1 MLSRNPHCAAI
12 LEIRLGDI
20 SISRAFFRRS
30 FSRYSPGGIPV
41 ISVNSSSSLC
51 ILELLTG
58 GKQYSSYLAVSS
70 LPDAADQRSA
80 SCGFGL
86 SPLVLPS
93 ACNGGSSFLIGIRA
107 VHDAKIPTVAS
118 YRRFPELRFR
128 SLTGGTAVIDA
139 YFSKKKPV
147 IWNLAT
153 SLFSSFRTS
162 TSITQE
168 RLPLLTSRATAR
180 RVFPEPGRMNET
192 AALMAIHLSP

>member
-1 MLSRNPHCAAI
+1 MRDH
-12 LEIRLGDI
+12 R
-20 SISRAFFRRS
+20 RA
-30 FSRYSPGGIPV
+30 PGGNFARCA
-41 ISVNSSSSLC
+41 ISGSPLAHDKGRVLDSGRMCEHSSRIKGFVLVVDRRQADAVGSQQINGLHP
-51 ILELLTG
+51 
-58 GKQYSSYLAVSS
+58 AVS
-70 LPDAADQRSA
+70 
-80 SCGFGL
+80 GFRHWFGF
-86 SPLVLPS
+86 PIPS
-93 ACNGGSSFLIGIRA
+93 ACNGGSSFLTGIRA
-107 VHDAKIPTVAS
+107 VHDTKIPTVAS

>member
-1 MLSRNPHCAAI
+1 M
-12 LEIRLGDI
+12 
-20 SISRAFFRRS
+20 
-30 FSRYSPGGIPV
+30 
-41 ISVNSSSSLC
+41 
-51 ILELLTG
+51 
-58 GKQYSSYLAVSS
+58 
-70 LPDAADQRSA
+70 
-80 SCGFGL
+80 
-86 SPLVLPS
+86 
-93 ACNGGSSFLIGIRA
+93 
-107 VHDAKIPTVAS
+107 HDTKIPTVAS

-192 AALMAIHLSP
+192 RRAHGDTFVSVRVGCPCKSHIRKCEQGAALNRMDRVE

>member
-1 MLSRNPHCAAI
+1 MCEHSSRI
-12 LEIRLGDI
+12 KGFVLVVD
-20 SISRAFFRRS
+20 RRQADAVG
-30 FSRYSPGGIPV
+30 PQQINDLHP
-41 ISVNSSSSLC
+41 
-51 ILELLTG
+51 
-58 GKQYSSYLAVSS
+58 AVS
-70 LPDAADQRSA
+70 
-80 SCGFGL
+80 GFRHWFGF
-86 SPLVLPS
+86 PIPS
-93 ACNGGSSFLIGIRA
+93 ACNGGSSFLTGIRA
-107 VHDAKIPTVAS
+107 VHDTKIPTVAS

>member
-1 MLSRNPHCAAI
+1 MCEHSSRI
-12 LEIRLGDI
+12 KGFVLVVD
-20 SISRAFFRRS
+20 RRQADAVG
-30 FSRYSPGGIPV
+30 PQQINDLHP
-41 ISVNSSSSLC
+41 
-51 ILELLTG
+51 
-58 GKQYSSYLAVSS
+58 AVS
-70 LPDAADQRSA
+70 
-80 SCGFGL
+80 GFRHWFGF
-86 SPLVLPS
+86 PIPS
-93 ACNGGSSFLIGIRA
+93 ACNGGSSFLTGIRA

-128 SLTGGTAVIDA
+128 SLTGGIAVIDA

>member
-1 MLSRNPHCAAI
+1 MCEHSSRI
-12 LEIRLGDI
+12 KGFVLVVD
-20 SISRAFFRRS
+20 RRQADAVG
-30 FSRYSPGGIPV
+30 PQQINDLHP
-41 ISVNSSSSLC
+41 
-51 ILELLTG
+51 
-58 GKQYSSYLAVSS
+58 AVS
-70 LPDAADQRSA
+70 
-80 SCGFGL
+80 GFRHWFGF
-86 SPLVLPS
+86 PIPS
-93 ACNGGSSFLIGIRA
+93 ACNGGSSFLTGIRA

-168 RLPLLTSRATAR
+168 RLPLLTSRATAC

>member
-1 MLSRNPHCAAI
+1 MCEHSSRI
-12 LEIRLGDI
+12 KGFVLVVD
-20 SISRAFFRRS
+20 RR
-30 FSRYSPGGIPV
+30 
-41 ISVNSSSSLC
+41 
-51 ILELLTG
+51 
-58 GKQYSSYLAVSS
+58 QADAVG
-70 LPDAADQRSA
+70 PQQIQRFVPYD
-80 SCGFGL
+80 FGL

-93 ACNGGSSFLIGIRA
+93 ACNGGSSFLTGIRA
-107 VHDAKIPTVAS
+107 VHDTKIPTVAS